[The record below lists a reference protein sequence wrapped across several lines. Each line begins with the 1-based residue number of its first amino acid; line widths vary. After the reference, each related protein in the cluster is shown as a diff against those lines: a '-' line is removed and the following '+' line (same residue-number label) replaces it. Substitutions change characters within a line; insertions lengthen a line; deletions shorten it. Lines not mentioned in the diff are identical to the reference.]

1 MRGVAAGAASGWTA
15 SGVCTESLASA
26 PSESDS
32 AAGAVGTLAVEGR
45 RAGASDSAAAASTG
59 SLGSSAAVA
68 FEVAGL
74 AAADFFAAAFLAGA
88 FLAGAFLA
96 GAFLAGAFLTGSGSS
111 GCCSRIRPSRLALR
125 RTPSA

>member
-1 MRGVAAGAASGWTA
+1 MRGVAAVAASGWTA

-32 AAGAVGTLAVEGR
+32 AAGAVGTLAVDGR
-45 RAGASDSAAAASTG
+45 SAGASDSAAAASTG
-59 SLGSSAAVA
+59 SLGSSVEVA

-88 FLAGAFLA
+88 FLAA
-96 GAFLAGAFLTGSGSS
+96 AFLAGAFLTGSGSS